1 MKNLLTILVLSLTLI
16 SCGPVDWDLYSTDF
30 LVYRHDEFVLQ
41 ELPYVEMNEMKDSVN
56 IATLFSNIHS
66 QQQIK
71 ENQYF
76 LYTMYEQLPITTF
89 SIVVNPGEACGTE
102 MYMFNTR
109 RREVLDY
116 KKVAFRNCPMDG
128 SETLDFKYSMFNEL
142 QIVYHKQFR
151 NQFIPDQYTEKCTI
165 DSLGKFD
172 CKKIPKLAS
181 VNLRDSLL
189 IKREPKKRFKYIKK
203 LPLGTKIYS
212 TGSYSTDTDSTL
224 SRPYEYVH
232 VVREDGKE
240 GWVERKYVIEGATAG
255 TIISKAPLFKD
266 SKTKYPFDALNP
278 MDIIAVTK
286 KDTVNGRFFVTAK
299 TFGIKK
305 QKEGWIS
312 GDHFSLNELD
322 VEFSR
327 LVSGSDDAQKI
338 SEALTGPKYK
348 TVNEELKK
356 GSGLNF

>member
-1 MKNLLTILVLSLTLI
+1 MKNLLTISSIFLLLI
-16 SCGPVDWDLYSTDF
+16 GCGPSDWHLYSTEF
-30 LVYRHDEFVLQ
+30 LIDRHDDFVLE
-41 ELPYVEMNEMKDSVN
+41 ELPYLRMDEMKDSIN
-56 IATLFSNIHS
+56 IAALFSNIHTPE
-66 QQQIK
+66 QIK

-76 LYTMYEQLPITTF
+76 MYTMYDQVPRACFT
-89 SIVVNPGEACGTE
+89 IVVNPGEPCATE
-102 MYMFNTR
+102 AYMFSTQG
-109 RREVLDY
+109 REILDY
-116 KKVAFRNCPMDG
+116 KKVAYRNCPENG
-128 SETLDFKYSMFNEL
+128 TETLDYRIDFWSEM
-142 QIVYHKQFR
+142 QILYYKQY
-151 NQFIPDQYTEKCTI
+151 QDQLVAEQYTEKCKI
-165 DSLGKFD
+165 DSVGKFQ
-172 CKKIPKLAS
+172 CRKIPKLAS
-181 VNLRDSLL
+181 VILRDSLL

-212 TGSYSTDTDSTL
+212 TGTYSTDTDSTL

-240 GWVERKYVIEGATAG
+240 GWVKRKYVIEGATAG
-255 TIISKAPLFKD
+255 AIISKAPLFKD
-266 SKTKYPFDALNP
+266 SKTKYPFDALDP

-305 QKEGWIS
+305 PKEGWIS

-338 SEALTGPKYK
+338 SEALTDPKYK